1 MSKLYI
7 FAIGGTGARVLK
19 SLTFLLASGVECNA
33 DTIVPIIIDP
43 DAANGDVSKTTDILR
58 LYQNIRTKL
67 SFNNES
73 KNGFFE
79 TAIDSQTD
87 NFRIKIQ
94 NSNKKFKD
102 FIDYSSLDKNNK
114 AMTSLLFS
122 EKNLNSDM
130 EVGFKGNPNMGSVV
144 LNQFNQSEDFQK
156 FASSFSQG
164 DKIFIISSIFG
175 GTGASGFPL
184 LLKNIRSAGAHL
196 PNHALLKE
204 APIGAISVLP
214 YFGVKKDEDSDIEK
228 SSFISKTKAALRY
241 YEHGVNKS
249 VNIMYYIGDQNN
261 KDYDN
266 NEGSVAQ
273 KNDAHFIELASA
285 LAVLNF
291 ANTSKEYFDKAE
303 DSQKRMV
310 KEFGID
316 KDSNSILFNDL
327 NDITKEYLFSPMTQ
341 YYLFHLYTKKKLKDN
356 LDMNFAANLELNSSF
371 LSGDFYGKLRLF
383 NDFYWEWLWQMNKN
397 ERGFSP
403 YKMEENTQQIF
414 DVVTGVDMKN
424 GSFLGSKNYDR
435 YTSYLN
441 KTSKSINGA
450 SNIENKFLENFY
462 LATNQLVN
470 KN

>member
-33 DTIVPIIIDP
+33 DSIVPIIIDP

-58 LYQNIRTKL
+58 LYQNIRSKL
-67 SFNNES
+67 SFDNES
-73 KNGFFE
+73 NNGFFE
-79 TAIDSQTD
+79 TAIDSNTN
-87 NFRIKIQ
+87 NFRINIQ

-102 FIDYSSLDKNNK
+102 FIDYSSLDKSNK

-130 EVGFKGNPNMGSVV
+130 EVGFKGNPNIGSIV
-144 LNQFNQSEDFQK
+144 LNQFNKSEDFEI
-156 FASSFSQG
+156 FASSFSSG

-184 LLKNIRSAGAHL
+184 LLKNIRSAGANL
-196 PNHALLKE
+196 NNHALLKD

-214 YFGVKKDEDSDIEK
+214 YFGVKKNDDSDIEK

-241 YEHGVNKS
+241 YEYGVNKS
-249 VNIMYYIGDQNN
+249 VNIMYYIGDQTN

-291 ANTSKEYFDKAE
+291 ANTPKEYFKNSE
-303 DSQKRMV
+303 DSQKHIV

-316 KDSNSILFNDL
+316 KDSNSIIFNDL
-327 NDITKEYLFSPMTQ
+327 NDITKGYLFNPLTQ
-341 YYLFHLYTKKKLKDN
+341 YYLFHLYTKNKLRSN
-356 LDMNFAANLELNSSF
+356 LDMNFAANLGLNSAF
-371 LSGDFYGKLRLF
+371 LSGDFYGKLQMF
-383 NDFYWEWLWQMNKN
+383 NDLYWEWLGQMNEN
-397 ERGFSP
+397 QRGFSP
-403 YKMEENTQQIF
+403 FKMEENTQEIF
-414 DVVTGVDMKN
+414 DIVTGVKLKN
-424 GSFLGSKNYDR
+424 GMFLGKKNYER
-435 YTSYLN
+435 YTTYLN

>member
-94 NSNKKFKD
+94 NSNKKFRD
-102 FIDYSSLDKNNK
+102 FIDYSGLDKNNK

-196 PNHALLKE
+196 PNHALLKD

-214 YFGVKKDEDSDIEK
+214 YFGVKKDDDSDIEK

-291 ANTSKEYFDKAE
+291 ANTSKEYFENAD
-303 DSQKRMV
+303 DSQKHTV

-356 LDMNFAANLELNSSF
+356 LDMNFAANLELNSGF

-383 NDFYWEWLWQMNKN
+383 NDYYWEWLWQMNKN

-441 KTSKSINGA
+441 RTSRSINGA

>member
-1 MSKLYI
+1 
-7 FAIGGTGARVLK
+7 
-19 SLTFLLASGVECNA
+19 
-33 DTIVPIIIDP
+33 
-43 DAANGDVSKTTDILR
+43 
-58 LYQNIRTKL
+58 
-67 SFNNES
+67 
-73 KNGFFE
+73 
-79 TAIDSQTD
+79 
-87 NFRIKIQ
+87 
-94 NSNKKFKD
+94 
-102 FIDYSSLDKNNK
+102 
-114 AMTSLLFS
+114 MTSLLFS
-122 EKNLNSDM
+122 EKNLDSDM
-130 EVGFKGNPNMGSVV
+130 EVGFKGNPNIGSVV

-184 LLKNIRSAGAHL
+184 LLKNIRSAGAQL
-196 PNHALLKE
+196 NNHALLKE

-214 YFGVKKDEDSDIEK
+214 YFGVKQDEDSDIEK

-241 YEHGVNKS
+241 YEHGVNNS

-291 ANTSKEYFDKAE
+291 ANTPKEYFENSE

-327 NDITKEYLFSPMTQ
+327 NDITKDYLFSPLTQ

-356 LDMNFAANLELNSSF
+356 LDMNFAANLDLNSSF

-383 NDFYWEWLWQMNKN
+383 NDFYWEWLVQMNKN

-403 YKMEENTQQIF
+403 FKMEENTQEIF
-414 DVVTGVDMKN
+414 DVVTGVDLKN
-424 GSFLGSKNYDR
+424 GVFLGKKNYER
-435 YTSYLN
+435 YTSFLN